1 MSEVLNEL
9 HRSQESAYNLRDSAR
24 QSHLN
29 RAKLCS
35 KLIKYPHVEDYTV
48 RVVSLAHFVLLN
60 ILYHVSS
67 LQLETSSLKNQ
78 LRTRFHCIL
87 TPTKERNVCPRRA
100 ARLAAGGLV

>member
-1 MSEVLNEL
+1 MFACSELCWPSAEVLTEL

-48 RVVSLAHFVLLN
+48 RVVILAHFVLLN
-60 ILYHVSS
+60 ILLLLFSS
-67 LQLETSSLKNQ
+67 PFKNMTNGSFISHGRTSLIFETFTQS
-78 LRTRFHCIL
+78 
-87 TPTKERNVCPRRA
+87 
-100 ARLAAGGLV
+100 